1 MYLYGSQNKQQ
12 FFFLT
17 AATFWSWTETEGVFI
32 AVGIA
37 FLKTVQ
43 VKFML

>member
-1 MYLYGSQNKQQ
+1 MYLCGSQNKQQ

-17 AATFWSWTETEGVFI
+17 AVTCWSWTEMQGVFV

-37 FLKTVQ
+37 FLNTGQ
-43 VKFML
+43 MKFML